1 MSKAMEIEKVV
12 FYGRLE
18 YTTGTATPKYV
29 LTKQFGDYPPID
41 ALIGRDA
48 KVSFFLQESN
58 KNRKE
63 DAPVMYLQGKGS
75 LNISGLKSYFIDGGK
90 VARACYGTPPKG
102 DTYGGKKKKPNPFAE
117 NTTDGFIFLLG
128 DVVEVAN
135 DEGKQV
141 AIPKYIEWLV
151 IPNANRLVGTY
162 VSGFAKGGY
171 VELIE
176 QLRSSATDWQ
186 R

>member
-1 MSKAMEIEKVV
+1 MSRAMQIEKVV

-29 LTKQFGDYPPID
+29 LTKHFGDYAPID
-41 ALIGRDA
+41 PLIGRDG
-48 KVSFFLQESN
+48 KVSVFLTEKTN
-58 KNRKE
+58 PDNA
-63 DAPVMYLQGKGS
+63 DAPTMRLQGKAS
-75 LNISGLKSYFIDGGK
+75 VNISGLKNYFVDGGK

-102 DTYGGKKKKPNPFAE
+102 ATYGGKKPKPNPFAE
-117 NTTDGFIFLLG
+117 NATDGFIFLLG
-128 DVVEVAN
+128 DVTEVDNA
-135 DEGKQV
+135 EGKQV
-141 AIPKYIEWLV
+141 AIPKYIEWLT

-171 VELIE
+171 VELLE
-176 QLRSSATDWQ
+176 QLRGSASDWA